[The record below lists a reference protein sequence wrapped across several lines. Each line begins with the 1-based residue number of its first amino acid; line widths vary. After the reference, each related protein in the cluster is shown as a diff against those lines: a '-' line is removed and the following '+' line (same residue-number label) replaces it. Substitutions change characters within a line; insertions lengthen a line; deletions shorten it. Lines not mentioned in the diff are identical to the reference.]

1 MSDFAGLLAEELG
14 SELVPDEVG
23 IEALAAHYAALLKW
37 NQVLNLTRITGL
49 REAVRR
55 HYCESVFLASQLPAG
70 CLRVADIGSGGGFPG
85 IPLAIVRPELNVT
98 LVESHQRKAVFLREC
113 ARKLPNVSVASVRAE
128 TLREGS
134 FDWIVS
140 RAVRWEDVLALR
152 LASQAALLLSDKDA
166 MELQRKGGPWVV
178 QEIVEVPWNEE
189 CSLVKAVLEG

>member
-1 MSDFAGLLAEELG
+1 MSDFACLLAEELG
-14 SELVPDEVG
+14 SELVPDEGG

-37 NQVLNLTRITGL
+37 NQVLNLTRITEL

-55 HYCESVFLASQLPAG
+55 HYCESVFLASQLPVG

-85 IPLAIVRPELNVT
+85 IPLAIVRPEVNVT

-140 RAVRWEDVLALR
+140 RAVRWERVLGLR

-178 QEIVEVPWNEE
+178 EEIVEVPWNEE